1 MIRVMSVFGTR
12 PEAIKMCPLVK
23 ALEADPRCESIVCVT
38 AQHREM
44 LDSALEFFG
53 VKPDY
58 DLNIMKRGQTLTT
71 ITADVILGLES
82 VMKEAKPDIVLV
94 HGDTTTSF
102 AAGLAAFYAMIPVG
116 HVEAGLR
123 TYDRYSPYPE
133 EINRNLTTKLA
144 TLHFAP
150 TELNRSQLA
159 AEAVTENVFVTGN
172 TALDAFKYTVKPDY
186 TFADEK
192 LKALDFDKEKIITVT
207 AHRRENQNG
216 GIENVCR
223 AILEISKRHPE
234 LRFVYPVH
242 LSPAVRNVVLP
253 LLDNHPRVTLTEPVD
268 VADMHNLL
276 SKSYFIMSD
285 SGGIQEEAPSFHK
298 PVLVLRTETER
309 PEAAEAGTVKV
320 IGTDTDRIVAEAE
333 TLLTEPAEYNRMA
346 SAVNPY
352 GDGKASEYIIE
363 AICGYFGGG
372 R

>member
-1 MIRVMSVFGTR
+1 MIRVMSIFGTR

-23 ALEADPRCESIVCVT
+23 ALENDSRCESIVCVT

-53 VKPDY
+53 VVPDY
-58 DLNIMKRGQTLTT
+58 DLNIMKPGQSLTAVT
-71 ITADVILGLES
+71 ANVITGLES
-82 VMKEAKPDIVLV
+82 VLREAKPDIVLV

-102 AAGLAAFYAMIPVG
+102 AAALAAFYAMIPVG

-150 TELNRSQLA
+150 TELNRSQLNR
-159 AEAVTENVFVTGN
+159 EGVSENVFVTGN
-172 TALDAFKYTVKPDY
+172 TALDAFKYTVRDDY
-186 TFADEK
+186 VFGDEK
-192 LKALDFDKEKIITVT
+192 LRTLDFESEKVITVT
-207 AHRRENQNG
+207 AHRRENQQG
-216 GIENVCR
+216 GIENICR
-223 AILEISKRHPE
+223 AILELSHRHPE

-242 LSPAVRNVVLP
+242 LSPAVRNTVFPILE
-253 LLDNHPRVTLTEPVD
+253 NHPRVTLIDPVD

-276 SKSYFIMSD
+276 SKSHFIMTD

-320 IGTDTDRIVAEAE
+320 IGTDKERIIAEAE
-333 TLLTEPAEYNRMA
+333 LLLCSQEEYDHMA
-346 SAVNPY
+346 SAKNPY
-352 GDGKASEYIIE
+352 GDGKASEYIID
-363 AICGYFGGG
+363 AIAGYFGDK
-372 R
+372 

>member
-1 MIRVMSVFGTR
+1 MSVFGTR

-23 ALEADPRCESIVCVT
+23 ALEAADGIESIVTVT

-44 LDSALEFFG
+44 LDSALEFFD

-58 DLNIMKRGQTLTT
+58 DLNIMKRGQTLTG
-71 ITADVILGLES
+71 ITADVIVGLES

-102 AAGLAAFYAMIPVG
+102 AAALAAFYAQVAVG

-150 TELNRSQLA
+150 TELNRAQLA
-159 AEAVTENVFVTGN
+159 REAVTENVFVTGN
-172 TALDAFKYTVKPDY
+172 TALDAFQYTVKPDY
-186 TFADEK
+186 KFINESLAEIDFESEK
-192 LKALDFDKEKIITVT
+192 VVTVT

-216 GIENVCR
+216 GIENICR
-223 AILEISKRHPE
+223 AILKLSENHPE

-242 LSPAVRNVVLP
+242 LSPAVRNVVFP
-253 LLDNHPRVTLTEPVD
+253 LLDNHERITLIDPID

-285 SGGIQEEAPSFHK
+285 SGGIQEEAPSFGK

-320 IGTDTDRIVAEAE
+320 IGTDTDRVIAEAE
-333 TLLTEPAEYNRMA
+333 ILLSDKAEFDRMA
-346 SAVNPY
+346 NAKNPY
-352 GDGKASEYIIE
+352 GDGKASLYIVD
-363 AICGYFGGG
+363 AIKKYFNI
-372 R
+372 

>member
-1 MIRVMSVFGTR
+1 MIKVMSVFGTR

-23 ALEADPRCESIVCVT
+23 ALEADGNIQSIVCVT

-58 DLNIMKRGQTLTT
+58 DLNIMKRGQTLTG
-71 ITADVILGLES
+71 ITADVICGLEPVLAES
-82 VMKEAKPDIVLV
+82 KPDIVLV

-102 AAGLAAFYAMIPVG
+102 AAALAAFYAQIPVG

-123 TYDRYSPYPE
+123 TYDRYSPFPE
-133 EINRNLTTKLA
+133 EINRNLTTKIA

-150 TELNRSQLA
+150 TELNREQL
-159 AEAVTENVFVTGN
+159 EKENVTENVFVTGN
-172 TALDAFKYTVKPDY
+172 TALDAFQYTVTPGYVFK
-186 TFADEK
+186 DEK
-192 LKALDFDKEKIITVT
+192 LRQIDFENEKVITVT

-216 GIENVCR
+216 GIENICR
-223 AILEISKRHPE
+223 AILALSEEYPE

-242 LSPAVRNVVLP
+242 LSPAVRNVVFP
-253 LLDNHPRVTLTEPVD
+253 LLDGHERITLTEPVD
-268 VADMHNLL
+268 VSDMHNLL
-276 SKSYFIMSD
+276 SKSYFILSD

-309 PEAAEAGTVKV
+309 PEAAAAGTVKV
-320 IGTDTDRIVAEAE
+320 IGTDTDRIIKEAKALICDSKE
-333 TLLTEPAEYNRMA
+333 FERMA
-346 SAVNPY
+346 SATNPY
-352 GDGKASEYIIE
+352 GDGKASLYIID
-363 AICGYFGGG
+363 AIKKYFD

>member
-1 MIRVMSVFGTR
+1 MSVFGTR

-23 ALEADPRCESIVCVT
+23 ALEAADGIESIVTVT

-58 DLNIMKRGQTLTT
+58 DLNIMKRGQTLTG
-71 ITADVILGLES
+71 ITADVIVGLES
-82 VMKEAKPDIVLV
+82 VMKDAKPDIVLV

-102 AAGLAAFYAMIPVG
+102 AAALAAFYAQIPVG

-150 TELNRSQLA
+150 TELNRTQLA
-159 AEAVTENVFVTGN
+159 REAVTENVFVTGN
-172 TALDAFKYTVKPDY
+172 TALDAFQYTVKPDY
-186 TFADEK
+186 KFANEK
-192 LKALDFDKEKIITVT
+192 LREIDFENEKVITVT

-216 GIENVCR
+216 GIENICR
-223 AILEISKRHPE
+223 AILKLSENHPE

-242 LSPAVRNVVLP
+242 LSPAVRNVVFP
-253 LLDNHPRVTLTEPVD
+253 LLDNHERITLIDPID

-285 SGGIQEEAPSFHK
+285 SGGIQEEAPSFGK

-320 IGTDTDRIVAEAE
+320 IGTDTDRVIAEAE
-333 TLLTEPAEYNRMA
+333 TLLSDKAEFDRMA
-346 SAVNPY
+346 NAKNPY
-352 GDGKASEYIIE
+352 GDGKASLYIID
-363 AICGYFGGG
+363 AIKKYFNI
-372 R
+372 

>member
-1 MIRVMSVFGTR
+1 MIKVMSVFGTR

-23 ALEADPRCESIVCVT
+23 ALEAADGIESIVTVT

-58 DLNIMKRGQTLTT
+58 DLNIMKRGQTLTG
-71 ITADVILGLES
+71 ITADVIVGLES

-102 AAGLAAFYAMIPVG
+102 AAALAAFYAQIAVG

-150 TELNRSQLA
+150 TELNRAQLA
-159 AEAVTENVFVTGN
+159 REAVTENVFVTGN
-172 TALDAFKYTVKPDY
+172 TALDAFQYTVKPDY
-186 TFADEK
+186 NFANEK
-192 LKALDFDKEKIITVT
+192 LAEIDFENEKVITVT

-216 GIENVCR
+216 GIENICR
-223 AILEISKRHPE
+223 AILKLSENHPE

-242 LSPAVRNVVLP
+242 LSPAVRNVVFP
-253 LLDNHPRVTLTEPVD
+253 LLDNHERITLIDPID

-285 SGGIQEEAPSFHK
+285 SGGIQEEAPSFSK

-320 IGTDTDRIVAEAE
+320 IGTDTDRVIAEAE
-333 TLLTEPAEYNRMA
+333 TLLSDKAEFDRMA
-346 SAVNPY
+346 NAKNPY
-352 GDGKASEYIIE
+352 GDGKASLYIVD
-363 AICGYFGGG
+363 AIKKYFNI
-372 R
+372 

>member
-1 MIRVMSVFGTR
+1 MIKIMSVFGTR

-23 ALEADPRCESIVCVT
+23 AIEADKRCESIVCVT

-44 LDSALEFFG
+44 LDSALEYFG

-58 DLNIMKRGQTLTT
+58 DLNIMKKSQTLTS
-71 ITADVILGLES
+71 ITSDVIVGLES
-82 VMKEAKPDIVLV
+82 VLAEAKPDIVLV

-102 AAGLAAFYAMIPVG
+102 AAALAAFYAQIPVG

-150 TELNRSQLA
+150 TELNREQLA
-159 AEAVTENVFVTGN
+159 REAVTENVSVTGN
-172 TALDAFKYTVKPDY
+172 TALDAFQYTVHHDY

-192 LKALDFDKEKIITVT
+192 LRTVDFENEPVIVVT

-216 GIENVCR
+216 GIENICK
-223 AILEISKRHPE
+223 AILEISEKHPE
-234 LRFVYPVH
+234 LKFVYPVH
-242 LSPAVRNVVLP
+242 LSPAVRNVVFP
-253 LLDNHPRVTLTEPVD
+253 LLGGHPCVTLTEPVD
-268 VADMHNLL
+268 VADMHNML
-276 SKSYFIMSD
+276 SKAFFIMSD
-285 SGGIQEEAPSFHK
+285 SGGIQEEAPSFNK

-320 IGTDTDRIVAEAE
+320 IGTDTDRVVFEAE
-333 TLLTEPAEYNRMA
+333 RLISDKAEYDRMA
-346 SAVNPY
+346 AAKNPY
-352 GDGKASEYIIE
+352 GDGHASERIIE
-363 AICGYFGGG
+363 AIAKYFGA
-372 R
+372 

>member
-1 MIRVMSVFGTR
+1 MIKVMSVFGTR

-23 ALEADPRCESIVCVT
+23 AIEADSRLESIVCVT

-44 LDSALEFFG
+44 LDSALEFFN
-53 VKPDY
+53 VKPNY
-58 DLNIMKRGQTLTT
+58 DLNIMKKGQTLTG
-71 ITADVILGLES
+71 ITSDVIVGLES
-82 VMKEAKPDIVLV
+82 VLAEAKPDIVLV

-102 AAGLAAFYAMIPVG
+102 AAALAAFYAKIPVG

-150 TELNRSQLA
+150 TELNREQLA
-159 AEAVTENVFVTGN
+159 REGVTENVSVTGN
-172 TALDAFKYTVKPDY
+172 TALDAFQYTVKPGY
-186 TFADEK
+186 VFEDEK
-192 LKALDFDKEKIITVT
+192 LRAIDFDKEKIITVT

-223 AILEISKRHPE
+223 AILTLSERHPE

-242 LSPAVRNVVLP
+242 LSPAVRNTVFP
-253 LLDNHPRVTLTEPVD
+253 LLDGHPRITLTDPVD
-268 VADMHNLL
+268 VADMHNML

-320 IGTDTDRIVAEAE
+320 IGTDTERIISEAE
-333 TLLTEPAEYNRMA
+333 TLLTDPTAYERMA
-346 SAVNPY
+346 KAQNPY
-352 GDGKASEYIIE
+352 GDGKASIYIVE
-363 AICGYFGGG
+363 AIAKYFSV
-372 R
+372 

>member
-1 MIRVMSVFGTR
+1 MSVFGTR

-23 ALEADPRCESIVCVT
+23 ALEAADGIESIVTVT

-58 DLNIMKRGQTLTT
+58 DLNIMKRGQTLTG
-71 ITADVILGLES
+71 ITADVIVGLES

-102 AAGLAAFYAMIPVG
+102 AAALAAFYAQIPVG

-150 TELNRSQLA
+150 TELNRAQLA
-159 AEAVTENVFVTGN
+159 REAVTENVFVTGN
-172 TALDAFKYTVKPDY
+172 TALDAFQYTVKPDY
-186 TFADEK
+186 KFANQKLAEIDFENEK
-192 LKALDFDKEKIITVT
+192 VITVT

-216 GIENVCR
+216 GIENICR
-223 AILEISKRHPE
+223 AILKLSENHPE

-242 LSPAVRNVVLP
+242 LSPAVRNVVFP
-253 LLDNHPRVTLTEPVD
+253 LLDNHERITLIDPID

-285 SGGIQEEAPSFHK
+285 SGGIQEEAPSFSK

-320 IGTDTDRIVAEAE
+320 IGTDTDRVIAEAE
-333 TLLTEPAEYNRMA
+333 TLLCDKAEFDRMA
-346 SAVNPY
+346 NAKNPY
-352 GDGKASEYIIE
+352 GDGKASLYIVD
-363 AICGYFGGG
+363 AIKKYFNI
-372 R
+372 